1 MAGPWRIEPTHE
13 DEAPVSFSSCLRR
26 TGKMQ
31 GTAAPEVN
39 GGAAATPAGE
49 GSGKDRRGRIW
60 SRETH
65 SRWRQRQWDP
75 RAAAR
80 ATPTAATTGT
90 CERKGRRGEREME
103 PREKGEMEGQG
114 DGVGLEVNG
123 GGSPEG
129 AEGGGIGRA
138 GGELPIQIE
147 QSARERRRT
156 GLRAHRVRIGPG
168 RAGCGLLRVSAAGR
182 SEVRWR
188 CHMAAGQWLE
198 TVKGRRGAR
207 GLVRGAPAAAP
218 SGGAGLE
225 WRGMRGRGEVGCGWR

>member
-1 MAGPWRIEPTHE
+1 
-13 DEAPVSFSSCLRR
+13 
-26 TGKMQ
+26 MQ

-168 RAGCGLLRVSAAGR
+168 RAGSG
-182 SEVRWR
+182 
-188 CHMAAGQWLE
+188 LE
-198 TVKGRRGAR
+198 TFFSHFKKDR
-207 GLVRGAPAAAP
+207 GLNIENRRDFFAK
-218 SGGAGLE
+218 
-225 WRGMRGRGEVGCGWR
+225 RTEVTV